1 MDFRQSQP
9 FAEYLK
15 ASGWKTEKTKNG
27 TYVYIFHIPI
37 LGNLL
42 RIPRPKLPIAFAEI
56 DKIAK
61 KNDAILIKIE
71 PDSPSEDIKL
81 LLELKQNGFI
91 LDRWSIEPT
100 KTFVVDLQK
109 SKEQLLKNM
118 RKTWRWNIQKAKKSH
133 IVVKESSDFNT
144 FSELWQQNSKRKKF
158 ITEHSTSVKKLWTEF
173 NRLKK
178 SYLFFAYVDKKP
190 VGAVF
195 LIGWNKTIHLWH
207 VAYNGSYKEKQPMYL
222 LIWEAL
228 LYSKKRGYK
237 KFDFEGISDSR
248 LSYTKKLQ
256 PDYFKTGFGGE
267 KKEYIGSFVKYIKIS
282 NSIPIRI
289 ISFIKPVFF
298 RNIYKKIYG

>member
-91 LDRWSIEPT
+91 LDRWSIEPST
-100 KTFVVDLQK
+100 TRVIYLQK
-109 SKEQLLKNM
+109 STDQLLKEM
-118 RKTWRWNIQKAKKSH
+118 RKTWRWNIHKAKKSQV
-133 IVVKESSDFNT
+133 IVKENSDFPM
-144 FSELWQQNSKRKKF
+144 FSQLWQQNSKRKKF
-158 ITEHSTSVKKLWTEF
+158 ITEHPSKLQALWTEF
-173 NRLKK
+173 NKLKK

-195 LIGWNKTIHLWH
+195 LIGWDQTMYLWR
-207 VAYNGSYKEKQPMYL
+207 VAYNGNYKEKQPMYL
-222 LIWEAL
+222 LMWETILFAQ
-228 LYSKKRGYK
+228 KNGYNT
-237 KFDFEGISDSR
+237 FDFEGISDRR
-248 LSYTKKLQ
+248 LKYTQKLQ
-256 PDYFKTGFGGE
+256 TDDFKSGFGGD
-267 KKEYIGSFVKYIKIS
+267 KKEYVGSFVKY
-282 NSIPIRI
+282 NNYLLSIFFRLFG
-289 ISFIKPVFF
+289 FIKPELF
-298 RNIYKKIYG
+298 RKLYKKFYG